1 MKKFFQKTSELIK
14 LRIKYIKFKSLKR
27 KLNKKNLKY
36 ETKKYT
42 YDFQQYE
49 TIKSFGESIYT
60 REASIVEAEDD

>member
-1 MKKFFQKTSELIK
+1 M
-14 LRIKYIKFKSLKR
+14 KYIKFKSLKR

>member
-1 MKKFFQKTSELIK
+1 MKKFLQKTSELIK
-14 LRIKYIKFKSLKR
+14 LRMKYIKFKSLKR

>member
-14 LRIKYIKFKSLKR
+14 SRMKYIKFKSLQR

-42 YDFQQYE
+42 YNFQQYE

-60 REASIVEAEDD
+60 REASTVEAEVD